1 MGQAHP
7 DSQGKAV
14 MEERAGGISGSTV
27 KLVGIITMLIDHF
40 AATVLARFLI
50 RMRLS
55 GEWSEPLY
63 SAYNY
68 LRMIGRLGFPIFCFL
83 LVEGFGKTRSKA
95 KYAVRLGIFALIS
108 EIPFDLAFS
117 AKVLEFG
124 YQNVYFTLFLGML
137 ALCMYG
143 FLSQHRPPA
152 MAEWLLCAAGA
163 VLTGVFLKETLLA
176 DIQFE
181 STQIERLSFAAIC
194 LCVMILLVFYGWRA
208 GWDKMRSVGTNL
220 AVLSLFMLLAELLRT
235 DYGGMGVFTVTVI
248 YILRSSNILAMAGGC
263 AALTLMSLNELPA
276 FFALIPAAKYNGKR
290 GLKLKYVFYVFYP
303 AHLLVLWFV
312 ARFLG
317 FADISVI

>member
-7 DSQGKAV
+7 DSQSKDV
-14 MEERAGGISGSTV
+14 MRERAGGISGSTV
-27 KLVGIITMLIDHF
+27 KLVGIVTMLIDHF
-40 AATVLARFLI
+40 AATVLARILI
-50 RMRLS
+50 RMSLS

-63 SAYNY
+63 SAYNC

-83 LVEGFGKTRSKA
+83 LVEGFGKTRSKT

-137 ALCMYG
+137 ALCVYG
-143 FLSQHRPPA
+143 FLAKHRPPA

-181 STQIERLSFAAIC
+181 SMQIERLSFAAIC
-194 LCVMILLVFYGWRA
+194 LWVMILLVFYGWRA

-220 AVLSLFMLLAELLRT
+220 AALSLFMLLAELLRT
-235 DYGGMGVFTVTVI
+235 DYGGMGVLTITVV
-248 YILRSSNILAMAGGC
+248 YILRNSNALAMAGGC
-263 AALTLMSLNELPA
+263 AVLTLMSLNELPA
-276 FFALIPAAKYNGKR
+276 FFAVFPAAGYNGKR

-303 AHLLVLWFV
+303 AHLLVLWLV
-312 ARFLG
+312 SRFLG
-317 FADISVI
+317 FGHIPVI